1 MISLCRRVKMAK
13 YTCNEYRQEM
23 RLIGMKR
30 RLKEE
35 NLSEAE
41 KKELE
46 KEIEALEAAM
56 EMD

>member
-1 MISLCRRVKMAK
+1 MAN
-13 YTCNEYRQEM
+13 YTCNDYRQEM

-41 KKELE
+41 KQELE
-46 KEIEALEAAM
+46 KEIEALEAVM
-56 EMD
+56 EMH